1 MSESVEFRG
10 ERDGDS
16 GYDLRTTY
24 SARAL
29 FDIKKRNDRVEPAVG
44 KLWTD
49 HTRAETYLIIVATKY
64 TITN

>member
-29 FDIKKRNDRVEPAVG
+29 FDIKKRNDRVEPKLSTAVG

-49 HTRAETYLIIVATKY
+49 HTRAETLPVLS
-64 TITN
+64 